1 MIENWIWH
9 FIYVIINSPIVS
21 NPNRSRVLRQAATT
35 GSAPLFHGTGEIL
48 LAITGF
54 TSLKVRL
61 NRPVV
66 DDNGGSNDN
75 NDDNDNDGVDDIDYS

>member
-1 MIENWIWH
+1 
-9 FIYVIINSPIVS
+9 
-21 NPNRSRVLRQAATT
+21 
-35 GSAPLFHGTGEIL
+35 
-48 LAITGF
+48 
-54 TSLKVRL
+54 LKVRL